1 MRKIVYILLFL
12 VLLFLIAS
20 LFTNVSGIFTSKSS
34 LFSSIPSSNI
44 GVVYINDAKEF
55 HKSVQKSNFWPDLQN
70 VEVANKLTSML
81 NNTSFF
87 LDQDDEEIKSI
98 PVCASLHLTS
108 PKEYDYLLH
117 VKASSF
123 SLFSLSNVIDGL
135 KTNNVLVDEHTF
147 SGVTIYELKKEE
159 RILNIAQ
166 IGSNIIFSRHAT
178 LIEEAINQEVKD
190 PAIIS
195 NWLLSSKYKNSNL
208 ALYVN
213 LENLGLLNSIFSKN
227 GSISWFN
234 AVKNMGDNLF
244 INLNWNEGKIAIDG
258 NIDTKNATKYFDSA
272 IGNTGSLQNSEIAK
286 FIPTNSGFCIVQN
299 KTDFSYVNPS
309 VESIYQKHIAPWLEG
324 TFVYALPELQ
334 QQNFSA
340 YLAVTTNDPLRS
352 NNLLTLLAKDSNAS
366 SEILTYRK
374 YDIKQLNNNAV
385 ARVLLGENFAGD
397 FNSSYFSIV
406 DNTVLIGNTMRSLQN
421 VIDQYINKQSIK
433 DNVIFSEFEEHYA
446 VGTNL
451 FIQSK
456 YLQQLLKSSASP
468 EFENS
473 INKYG
478 NHFTAFSPSFINI
491 QNDGDLTGS
500 IYYNSKAADQSA
512 IAWNV
517 VLDAPVAS
525 KPYFIKKTNGVGGYI
540 LVQDKENAVY
550 LLSSQGQKLWKNK
563 LEAPILSDV
572 HSIDF
577 YQNKEQQF
585 LFNTEEKIHIIR
597 ESGEYLDNYPIKLS
611 AYATTGLLLIGNG
624 SDQYFF
630 LPCDNEKL
638 YGYELNG
645 KPMKGWNPL
654 AGMGMVK
661 QPLKYLRQNEN
672 RFILAVNEG
681 GTVSFI
687 NPNSDL
693 EFVAALE
700 SPIIGEIEIDERE
713 GFKVVIAT
721 CKNGKTYTINQEAS
735 YWSKNYLPLDSTAL
749 FLTDNILGSEAKE
762 LIFAQGQKVSVFN
775 SVEKMFDYTLEC
787 RPSQLFTNK
796 RTNAKNS
803 ILGVYCD
810 ESKQIYLL
818 ENYEKIKEGFPIEAQ
833 TPFVIADLFGSGD
846 EVLLA
851 GGLQNNIFAYRLK

>member
-12 VLLFLIAS
+12 VILFLIAS
-20 LFTNVSGIFTSKSS
+20 LFTNVAGIFKGKSS

-55 HKSVQKSNFWPDLQN
+55 HKSIQKSSFWSDLQN
-70 VEVANKLTSML
+70 VELANKLTSIL

-98 PVCASLHLTS
+98 PICASLHLTS

-117 VKASSF
+117 AKASSF
-123 SLFSLSNVIDGL
+123 SLFSLSSIIDEL
-135 KTNNVLVDEHTF
+135 KSKSVLVNEHTF

-159 RILNIAQ
+159 QILNIAQ
-166 IGSNIIFSRHAT
+166 VGSNIILSKHAT
-178 LIEEAINQEVKD
+178 LIEEAINQEIED
-190 PAIIS
+190 PSIIS
-195 NWLLSSKYKNSNL
+195 SWLLSSKYKNSDL
-208 ALYVN
+208 ALYLN

-227 GSISWFN
+227 GSNSWFN
-234 AVKNMGDNLF
+234 AVKNMGNNLF
-244 INLNWNEGKIAIDG
+244 LNLRWNEGKIAIDG
-258 NIDTKNATKYFDSA
+258 NIDTKNATKFFDSA
-272 IGNTGSLQNSEIAK
+272 IGNAGSLQNAEITK
-286 FIPTNSGFCIVQN
+286 FIPTNTGFCIVQN
-299 KTDFSYVNPS
+299 KTDFNYINPS
-309 VESIYQKHIAPWLEG
+309 VEGIYQKHIAPWLVG
-324 TFVYALPELQ
+324 TFVYALPEL

-340 YLAVTTNDPLRS
+340 YLAVTTNDPSRS
-352 NNLLTLLAKDSNAS
+352 NNLLTLLAKNNNAS
-366 SEILTYRK
+366 DEILTYRK

-385 ARVLLGENFAGD
+385 VRVLLGENFADD
-397 FNSSYFSIV
+397 FNNSYFSIV
-406 DNTVLIGNTMRSLQN
+406 GNTVLIGSNMRSVQN

-456 YLQQLLKSSASP
+456 YLQQFLKSSASP
-468 EFENS
+468 EFDNS
-473 INKYG
+473 INKDG
-478 NHFTAFSPSFINI
+478 NHFAAFSPAYINI

-525 KPYFIKKTNGVGGYI
+525 QPYFIEKTNGEGGYI
-540 LVQDKENAVY
+540 LVQDKKNAVY
-550 LLSSQGQKLWKNK
+550 LLSSQGQKLWKTSV
-563 LEAPILSDV
+563 ESPILSDIY
-572 HSIDF
+572 SIDF
-577 YQNKEQQF
+577 YQNNEQQF
-585 LFNTEEKIHIIR
+585 LFNTEEKIHIIK
-597 ESGEYLDNYPIKLS
+597 ESGEYLDNYPLKLS

-624 SDQYFF
+624 SDKFFF

-654 AGMGMVK
+654 DGMGMVK

-672 RFILAVNEG
+672 KFILSVNEG

-700 SPIIGEIEIDERE
+700 SPVIGEIEIDERE

-721 CKNGKTYTINQEAS
+721 CENGKTYTINQEAS
-735 YWSKNYLPLDSTAL
+735 YWSKNYLPLDSNAL
-749 FLTDNILGSEAKE
+749 FLTENILGSEAKE

-775 SVEKMFDYTLEC
+775 SVEKLFDYTLEC

-796 RTNAKNS
+796 RTNAKKS